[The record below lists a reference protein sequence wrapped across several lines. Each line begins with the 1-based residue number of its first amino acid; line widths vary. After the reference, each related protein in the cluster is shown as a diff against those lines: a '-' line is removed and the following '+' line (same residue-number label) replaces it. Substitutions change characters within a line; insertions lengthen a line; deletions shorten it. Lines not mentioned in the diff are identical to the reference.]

1 MHRRGRNHAKPQHQ
15 WTEYVRRGGARY
27 AATLGHPRTIADD
40 RHQIRLRRRP
50 VPRLH
55 GSRQRRSG
63 AILPDRDQRR
73 RRQEDYHHRRPQRQ
87 GRSSLA
93 EGLDRRAGAAMR
105 LLPVRPDHAG
115 SGTAFQEPE
124 ADQGRSGGA
133 YGRQSLPLHD
143 LFAHPEGD
151 HARRVRNA
159 YRLQRGNR
167 AEGNMNR
174 HVKITAPGP
183 ADLSRRSF
191 MVGSAA
197 AGLALGYSIVP
208 GMLGADQALA
218 ATSNFDPSVWYSIA
232 PDGMRTGTRRKADM
246 GEPLASTMA
255 QIISEELGSS
265 WKDMRVQL
273 ASNDPKF
280 NDPVLGAQITGGSWS
295 TMMNFDAMSR
305 AGAAGRMAWTE
316 AAAATM
322 GVPASELIVRDSVI
336 SHPKSKKSM
345 TFADVVKS
353 GKATKTFTPDELKA
367 IKLKTPDQYTMIGVS
382 VPQLDIPSKTNG
394 TAKYGIDVMLPG
406 MVYGKVVTPPV
417 RYGAI
422 VKAVD
427 DSEAKKVPG
436 FIKAVTLDDKTG
448 TTTGWVVAV
457 ANTYANARK
466 AADALKVTYD
476 GGPNAKLSS
485 ESLFA
490 EAKRLQALDDSGQ
503 FFVKDGDTAAA
514 FGTAAKTMEAEY
526 TTNINIHAPMEPM
539 NATAQLQGDI
549 WHIYSGNQF
558 ATRSG
563 AIAAGAAGVDPKFVV
578 MHQMWLG
585 GGFGRRL
592 GADLMVPAVQAAKA
606 GGKPVKVIFSRE
618 DDMTMDFSR
627 PLTFQKIKAGL
638 DADGKLIAMNHD
650 VVSAWPTKRWGIPD
664 FLSPSADKKG
674 GLDAFTVNGADFFYS
689 VPNHNVR
696 AILNEMAHNA
706 TPSGQ
711 LRSVAPGWT
720 FWAVESM
727 VDEIAHAVG
736 KDPAQYRIDMLDGKG
751 ANAGGAQRLRNT
763 LLAAMGLSG
772 YGTRQLPKGEGMGV
786 ACVSSQER
794 ATASWTACV
803 AHVAVAPSGEV
814 KVKKLTVATDV
825 GTQVHP
831 DNIRAQV
838 EGAALW
844 GLSLAM
850 YEKATPKDGGIEQT
864 NFDTY
869 TPLRMS
875 QVPEVAI
882 TVIANGEKPTGV
894 GEPAVT
900 VVAPAIGNAIFNA
913 CGARV
918 RSLPITA
925 EAVKGAM
932 KA

>member
-1 MHRRGRNHAKPQHQ
+1 
-15 WTEYVRRGGARY
+15 
-27 AATLGHPRTIADD
+27 
-40 RHQIRLRRRP
+40 
-50 VPRLH
+50 
-55 GSRQRRSG
+55 
-63 AILPDRDQRR
+63 
-73 RRQEDYHHRRPQRQ
+73 
-87 GRSSLA
+87 
-93 EGLDRRAGAAMR
+93 
-105 LLPVRPDHAG
+105 
-115 SGTAFQEPE
+115 
-124 ADQGRSGGA
+124 
-133 YGRQSLPLHD
+133 
-143 LFAHPEGD
+143 
-151 HARRVRNA
+151 
-159 YRLQRGNR
+159 
-167 AEGNMNR
+167 MNT
-174 HVKITAPGP
+174 HVKITNVTTGP
-183 ADLSRRSF
+183 KSVDLSRRSF
-191 MVGSAA
+191 LVGTAA
-197 AGLALGYSIVP
+197 AGLALGYSGVP
-208 GMLGADQALA
+208 GMLGADQAFA
-218 ATSNFDPSVWYSIA
+218 APANFDASVWYSIA
-232 PDGMRTGTRRKADM
+232 PDGIVTVTCGKADM
-246 GEPLASTMA
+246 GQHIASTMA
-255 QIISEELGSS
+255 QIICEELGAN

-280 NDPVLGAQITGGSWS
+280 DDPVLGAQLTGGSWS
-295 TMMNFDAMSR
+295 TTMNFDAMSR
-305 AGAAGRMAWTE
+305 AGAAGRIALTD
-316 AAAATM
+316 AAATAM
-322 GVPASELIVRDSVI
+322 GVPASDLVVRDSVI
-336 SHPKSKKSM
+336 LNPKSRKST
-345 TFADVVKS
+345 TFAEIVKS
-353 GKATKTFTPDELKA
+353 GKITKTFTPDELKA

-406 MVYGKVVTPPV
+406 MVYGALVTPPV
-417 RYGAI
+417 RYGAT
-422 VKAVD
+422 VKSVD
-427 DSEAKKVPG
+427 DSAAKKVPG

-457 ANTYANARK
+457 ANTYPNARK
-466 AADALKVTYD
+466 AADALKVSYD
-476 GGPNAKLSS
+476 AGPNAKLSS
-485 ESLFA
+485 QSLLD
-490 EAKRLQALDDSGQ
+490 EAKRLQALDDSGL

-514 FGTAAKTMEAEY
+514 FGTAAKVMEAEY
-526 TTNINIHAPMEPM
+526 TTNINIHAPLEPM
-539 NATAQLQGDI
+539 TATAQQQGDI
-549 WHIYSGNQF
+549 WHVYTGNQF

-592 GADLMVPAVQAAKA
+592 DADMTVPAVQAAKA
-606 GGKPVKVIFSRE
+606 VGKPVKIIYSRE
-618 DDMTMDFSR
+618 NDMTMDFSR
-627 PLTFQKIKAGL
+627 PLTFQKIKVGL
-638 DADGKLIAMNHD
+638 DAGGKLIALNHD

-664 FLSPSADKKG
+664 FLTPSVDKKG
-674 GLDAFTVNGADFFYS
+674 GLDGFTVNGADFFYT

-727 VDEIAHAVG
+727 VDELAHAVG

-763 LLAAMGLSG
+763 LLAAMGMSG
-772 YGTRQLPKGEGMGV
+772 YGTKELPKGEGMGV

-803 AHVAVAPSGEV
+803 AHVAVAPSGEI

-844 GLSLAM
+844 GLSLAL
-850 YEKATPKDGGIEQT
+850 YEKATLKDGGIEQT

-875 QVPEVAI
+875 QVPEVAVS
-882 TVIANGEKPTGV
+882 VIANGEKATGV

-900 VVAPAIGNAIFNA
+900 VIAPAIGNAIFNA
-913 CGARV
+913 CGARI

>member
-1 MHRRGRNHAKPQHQ
+1 
-15 WTEYVRRGGARY
+15 
-27 AATLGHPRTIADD
+27 
-40 RHQIRLRRRP
+40 
-50 VPRLH
+50 
-55 GSRQRRSG
+55 
-63 AILPDRDQRR
+63 
-73 RRQEDYHHRRPQRQ
+73 
-87 GRSSLA
+87 
-93 EGLDRRAGAAMR
+93 
-105 LLPVRPDHAG
+105 
-115 SGTAFQEPE
+115 
-124 ADQGRSGGA
+124 
-133 YGRQSLPLHD
+133 
-143 LFAHPEGD
+143 
-151 HARRVRNA
+151 
-159 YRLQRGNR
+159 
-167 AEGNMNR
+167 MNT
-174 HVKITAPGP
+174 HVKITQSEP

-191 MVGSAA
+191 LVGSAA
-197 AGLALGYSIVP
+197 AGLALGYSAVP
-208 GMLGADQALA
+208 GLLGADQAFA
-218 ATSNFDPSVWYSIA
+218 AAGNFDPSVWYSIA
-232 PDGMRTGTRRKADM
+232 PDGIVTVTCGKADM
-246 GEPLASTMA
+246 GQHIASTMA
-255 QIISEELGSS
+255 QIIAEELGAS

-273 ASNDPKF
+273 ASNDPKY
-280 NDPVLGAQITGGSWS
+280 NDPVLGAQVTGGSWS

-305 AGAAGRMAWTE
+305 AGAAGRIALTE
-316 AAAATM
+316 AAAASM
-322 GVPASELIVRDSVI
+322 GMPAGELVVRESTI
-336 SHPKSKKSM
+336 THPKSKKSM
-345 TFADVVKS
+345 TFADIVKS
-353 GKATKTFTPDELKA
+353 GKAAKTFTPDELKA
-367 IKLKTPDQYTMIGVS
+367 IKLKTADQYTTIGVS

-406 MVYGKVVTPPV
+406 MVYGKVITPPV
-417 RYGAI
+417 RYGAT
-422 VKAVD
+422 VKSVD
-427 DSEAKKVPG
+427 DSAAKKVPG

-457 ANTYANARK
+457 ANNYASASK
-466 AADALKVTYD
+466 AADALKITYD

-485 ESLFA
+485 ESLLT
-490 EAKRLQALDDSGQ
+490 EAKRLQALDDSGL

-514 FGTAAKTMEAEY
+514 FGTAAKVVEAEY

-539 NATAQLQGDI
+539 TATAQQQGEI
-549 WHIYSGNQF
+549 WHVYTGNQF

-563 AIAAGAAGVDPKFVV
+563 AIAAGAAGVDPKYVV

-592 GADLMVPAVQAAKA
+592 EGDMLVPAVQAAKA
-606 GGKPVKVIFSRE
+606 VGKPVKIIYSRE
-618 DDMTMDFSR
+618 NDMTMDFSR

-638 DADGKLIAMNHD
+638 DGNGKLVAMNHD
-650 VVSAWPTKRWGIPD
+650 VVAAWPTKRWGIPD
-664 FLSPSADKKG
+664 FLSPSVDKKG
-674 GLDAFTVNGADFFYS
+674 ALDAFTVNGADFFYS

-727 VDEIAHAVG
+727 VDELANAAG
-736 KDPAQYRIDMLDGKG
+736 KDPAQFRIDMLDGKG
-751 ANAGGAQRLRNT
+751 ANNGGAQRLRNT
-763 LLAAMGLSG
+763 LLAAMGLAG
-772 YGTRQLPKGEGMGV
+772 YGTKQLPKGEGMGV

-850 YEKATPKDGGIEQT
+850 YEKATLKNGGIEQT

-875 QVPEVAI
+875 QTPEVAVS
-882 TVIANGEKPTGV
+882 VIANGEHATGV

-900 VVAPAIGNAIFNA
+900 VVAPALANAIFNA
-913 CGARV
+913 SGARV

-925 EAVKGAM
+925 EAVKAAM

>member
-1 MHRRGRNHAKPQHQ
+1 
-15 WTEYVRRGGARY
+15 
-27 AATLGHPRTIADD
+27 
-40 RHQIRLRRRP
+40 
-50 VPRLH
+50 
-55 GSRQRRSG
+55 
-63 AILPDRDQRR
+63 
-73 RRQEDYHHRRPQRQ
+73 
-87 GRSSLA
+87 
-93 EGLDRRAGAAMR
+93 
-105 LLPVRPDHAG
+105 
-115 SGTAFQEPE
+115 
-124 ADQGRSGGA
+124 
-133 YGRQSLPLHD
+133 
-143 LFAHPEGD
+143 
-151 HARRVRNA
+151 
-159 YRLQRGNR
+159 
-167 AEGNMNR
+167 MNT
-174 HVKITAPGP
+174 HVKITQAIAGQQP

-191 MVGSAA
+191 LVGTAA
-197 AGLALGYSIVP
+197 AGLALGYSAVP
-208 GMLGADQALA
+208 GLLGGDTALA
-218 ATSNFDPSVWYSIA
+218 AAGNFDPSVWYSIA
-232 PDGMRTGTRRKADM
+232 PDGIVTVTCGKADM
-246 GEPLASTMA
+246 GQHIASTMA

-305 AGAAGRMAWTE
+305 AGAAGRIALTE
-316 AAAATM
+316 AASAAM
-322 GVPASELIVRDSVI
+322 GVPAADLVVRESTI
-336 SHPKSKKSM
+336 SDPKSKKSM
-345 TFADVVKS
+345 TFAEIVKS

-367 IKLKTPDQYTMIGVS
+367 IKLKTPDEYTKIGVS
-382 VPQLDIPSKTNG
+382 VPQIDIPSKTNG

-406 MVYGKVVTPPV
+406 MVYGKIVTPPV
-417 RYGAI
+417 RYGAT
-422 VKAVD
+422 VKSVD
-427 DSEAKKVPG
+427 DSAAKKVPG

-448 TTTGWVVAV
+448 TTSGWVVAV
-457 ANTYANARK
+457 ANTFANARK
-466 AADALKVTYD
+466 AADALKITYD

-485 ESLFA
+485 ESLLA
-490 EAKRLQALDDSGQ
+490 EARRLQALDDSGL

-514 FGTAAKTMEAEY
+514 FGTAAKVIEAEY

-549 WHIYSGNQF
+549 WHLYSGNQF

-563 AIAAGAAGVDPKFVV
+563 AIAAGAAGVDPKYVV
-578 MHQMWLG
+578 LHQSWLG

-592 GADLMVPAVQAAKA
+592 DADMMVPAVQAAKA
-606 GGKPVKVIFSRE
+606 VGKPVKVIYSRE
-618 DDMTMDFSR
+618 NDMTMDFSR
-627 PLTFQKIKAGL
+627 PLTFQKVKAGL
-638 DADGKLIAMNHD
+638 DGDGKLIALNHD

-664 FLSPSADKKG
+664 FLTPSVDKKG
-674 GLDAFTVNGADFFYS
+674 GLDGFTVNGADFLYT

-727 VDEIAHAVG
+727 VDELAHAVG

-751 ANAGGAQRLRNT
+751 DNAGGAQRLRNT
-763 LLAAMGLSG
+763 LLAAMGMSG
-772 YGTRQLPKGEGMGV
+772 YGTRQLPMGEGMGV

-794 ATASWTACV
+794 KTASWTACV

-850 YEKATPKDGGIEQT
+850 YEKATLKDGGIEQT

-875 QVPEVAI
+875 QMPEVSVS
-882 TVIANGEKPTGV
+882 VIANGEHATGV

-900 VVAPAIGNAIFNA
+900 VIAPALGNAIFNA

-918 RSLPITA
+918 RSLPITT
-925 EAVKGAM
+925 EAVKANM
-932 KA
+932 SKA

>member
-1 MHRRGRNHAKPQHQ
+1 
-15 WTEYVRRGGARY
+15 
-27 AATLGHPRTIADD
+27 
-40 RHQIRLRRRP
+40 
-50 VPRLH
+50 
-55 GSRQRRSG
+55 
-63 AILPDRDQRR
+63 
-73 RRQEDYHHRRPQRQ
+73 
-87 GRSSLA
+87 
-93 EGLDRRAGAAMR
+93 
-105 LLPVRPDHAG
+105 
-115 SGTAFQEPE
+115 
-124 ADQGRSGGA
+124 
-133 YGRQSLPLHD
+133 
-143 LFAHPEGD
+143 
-151 HARRVRNA
+151 
-159 YRLQRGNR
+159 
-167 AEGNMNR
+167 MNT
-174 HVKITAPGP
+174 HVKITNNLVDREP

-191 MVGSAA
+191 LVGSAA
-197 AGLALGYSIVP
+197 TGLALGYSAVP
-208 GMLGADQALA
+208 GLLGADQAFA
-218 ATSNFDPSVWYSIA
+218 ATGNFDPSVWYSIA
-232 PDGMRTGTRRKADM
+232 PDGIVTVTCGKADM
-246 GEPLASTMA
+246 GQHIASTVA
-255 QIISEELGSS
+255 QIISEELGAS

-280 NDPVLGAQITGGSWS
+280 NDPVLGVQITGGSWS

-305 AGAAGRMAWTE
+305 AGAAGRIALTE
-316 AAAATM
+316 AAAAAM
-322 GVPASELIVRDSVI
+322 GVPAGELVVRESTI
-336 SHPKSKKSM
+336 TNPKSKKSM
-345 TFADVVKS
+345 TFADIVKS

-367 IKLKTPDQYTMIGVS
+367 IKLKAPDQYTMIGVS

-406 MVYGKVVTPPV
+406 MVYGAVVTPPV
-417 RYGAI
+417 RYGAT
-422 VKAVD
+422 VKSVD
-427 DSEAKKVPG
+427 DSAAKKVPG

-457 ANTYANARK
+457 ANTYTNARK
-466 AADALKVTYD
+466 AADALKVSYD

-485 ESLFA
+485 QSLFD
-490 EAKRLQALDDSGQ
+490 EARRLQALGDSGL

-514 FGTAAKTMEAEY
+514 FGTAAKVMEAEY
-526 TTNINIHAPMEPM
+526 TTNINVHGALEPM
-539 NATAQLQGDI
+539 NATAQQQGDI

-592 GADLMVPAVQAAKA
+592 EGDMMVPAVQAAKA
-606 GGKPVKVIFSRE
+606 VGKPVKIIYSRE
-618 DDMTMDFSR
+618 NDMTMDFSR

-638 DADGKLIAMNHD
+638 DGDGKLVAMNHD
-650 VVSAWPTKRWGIPD
+650 VVAAWPTKRWGIPD
-664 FLSPSADKKG
+664 FLSPSVDKKG
-674 GLDAFTVNGADFFYS
+674 ALDALTVNGADFFYS

-696 AILNEMAHNA
+696 AILNEMAQQA

-727 VDEIAHAVG
+727 IDELAHAAG
-736 KDPAQYRIDMLDGKG
+736 KDPAQYRISMLDGAG

-772 YGTRQLPKGEGMGV
+772 YGTKQLPKGEGMGV

-814 KVKKLTVATDV
+814 KVRKLTVATDV

-844 GLSLAM
+844 GLSLAL
-850 YEKATPKDGGIEQT
+850 YEKATLKDGGIEQT

-875 QVPEVAI
+875 QTPEVAI
-882 TVIANGEKPTGV
+882 SVIANGEHATGV

-900 VVAPAIGNAIFNA
+900 VIAPALANAIFNA
-913 CGARV
+913 SGARV

-925 EAVKGAM
+925 EAVKAAM

>member
-1 MHRRGRNHAKPQHQ
+1 
-15 WTEYVRRGGARY
+15 
-27 AATLGHPRTIADD
+27 
-40 RHQIRLRRRP
+40 
-50 VPRLH
+50 
-55 GSRQRRSG
+55 
-63 AILPDRDQRR
+63 
-73 RRQEDYHHRRPQRQ
+73 
-87 GRSSLA
+87 
-93 EGLDRRAGAAMR
+93 
-105 LLPVRPDHAG
+105 
-115 SGTAFQEPE
+115 
-124 ADQGRSGGA
+124 
-133 YGRQSLPLHD
+133 
-143 LFAHPEGD
+143 
-151 HARRVRNA
+151 
-159 YRLQRGNR
+159 
-167 AEGNMNR
+167 MNT
-174 HVKITAPGP
+174 HVKIASGEA

-191 MVGSAA
+191 LVGSAA
-197 AGLALGYSIVP
+197 AGLALGYSAVP
-208 GMLGADQALA
+208 GLLGADQAFA
-218 ATSNFDPSVWYSIA
+218 ATSSFDPSVWYSIA
-232 PDGMRTGTRRKADM
+232 PDGIVTVTSGKADM
-246 GEPLASTMA
+246 GQHIASTMA
-255 QIISEELGSS
+255 QIICEELGAS

-273 ASNDPKF
+273 ASNDPKY
-280 NDPVLGAQITGGSWS
+280 NDPVLGAQVTGGSWS

-305 AGAAGRMAWTE
+305 AGAAGRIALTE
-316 AAAATM
+316 AAAAAM
-322 GVPASELIVRDSVI
+322 GVPAGDLVVRESRI
-336 SHPKSKKSM
+336 THPKSKKSM
-345 TFADVVKS
+345 TFAEIVKS

-367 IKLKTPDQYTMIGVS
+367 IKLKTADQYTMIGVS

-406 MVYGKVVTPPV
+406 MVYGAVVTPPV
-417 RYGAI
+417 RYGAT
-422 VKAVD
+422 VKSVD
-427 DSEAKKVPG
+427 DSAAKKVPG

-457 ANTYANARK
+457 ANTYPNARK

-485 ESLFA
+485 ESLLA
-490 EAKRLQALDDSGQ
+490 EAKRLQSLDDSGF

-514 FGTAAKTMEAEY
+514 FGTAAKVLEAEY
-526 TTNINIHAPMEPM
+526 TTNINIHAPLEPM
-539 NATAQLQGDI
+539 TATAQQQGDI
-549 WHIYSGNQF
+549 WHLYTGNQF

-592 GADLMVPAVQAAKA
+592 EGDMLVPAVQAAKA
-606 GGKPVKVIFSRE
+606 VGKPVKIIYARE
-618 DDMTMDFSR
+618 NDMTMDFSR
-627 PLTFQKIKAGL
+627 PLTFQKVKAGL
-638 DADGKLIAMNHD
+638 DGDGKLIAMNHD
-650 VVSAWPTKRWGIPD
+650 VVAAWPTKRWGIPE
-664 FLSPSADKKG
+664 FLSPSVDKKG
-674 GLDAFTVNGADFFYS
+674 ALDAFTVNGADFFYS

-696 AILNEMAHNA
+696 AILNEMAQTA

-727 VDEIAHAVG
+727 IDELAHASG
-736 KDPAQYRIDMLDGKG
+736 KDPAQFRIDLLDGKG
-751 ANAGGAQRLRNT
+751 DNAGGAQRLRNT
-763 LLAAMGLSG
+763 LLTAMGMAG
-772 YGTRQLPKGEGMGV
+772 YGTKEMPKGEGMGV

-794 ATASWTACV
+794 KTASWTACV

-831 DNIRAQV
+831 DNVRAQV

-850 YEKATPKDGGIEQT
+850 YEKATLKDGGIEQT

-875 QVPEVAI
+875 QTPEVAVS
-882 TVIANGEKPTGV
+882 VIANGEHATGV

-900 VVAPAIGNAIFNA
+900 VIAPALGNAIFNA
-913 CGARV
+913 CGARI

-925 EAVKGAM
+925 EAVKAAM

>member
-1 MHRRGRNHAKPQHQ
+1 
-15 WTEYVRRGGARY
+15 
-27 AATLGHPRTIADD
+27 
-40 RHQIRLRRRP
+40 
-50 VPRLH
+50 
-55 GSRQRRSG
+55 
-63 AILPDRDQRR
+63 
-73 RRQEDYHHRRPQRQ
+73 
-87 GRSSLA
+87 
-93 EGLDRRAGAAMR
+93 
-105 LLPVRPDHAG
+105 
-115 SGTAFQEPE
+115 
-124 ADQGRSGGA
+124 
-133 YGRQSLPLHD
+133 
-143 LFAHPEGD
+143 
-151 HARRVRNA
+151 
-159 YRLQRGNR
+159 
-167 AEGNMNR
+167 
-174 HVKITAPGP
+174 
-183 ADLSRRSF
+183 
-191 MVGSAA
+191 
-197 AGLALGYSIVP
+197 
-208 GMLGADQALA
+208 
-218 ATSNFDPSVWYSIA
+218 
-232 PDGMRTGTRRKADM
+232 
-246 GEPLASTMA
+246 MA
-255 QIISEELGSS
+255 QIICEELGAN

-305 AGAAGRMAWTE
+305 AGAAGRMAL
-316 AAAATM
+316 ADAAATAM
-322 GVPASELIVRDSVI
+322 GVPKDELVIRNSSI

-345 TFADVVKS
+345 TFAEIVKS
-353 GKATKTFTPDELKA
+353 GKITKTFTPDELKA
-367 IKLKTPDQYTMIGVS
+367 INLKTPDQYTMIGVS

-394 TAKYGIDVMLPG
+394 SAKYGIDVTLPG
-406 MVYGKVVTPPV
+406 MVYGKPITPPV

-422 VKAVD
+422 VKSVD

-436 FIKAVTLDDKTG
+436 FIKAVILDDKTG

-466 AADALKVTYD
+466 AADALKVSYD

-485 ESLFA
+485 ESLLN
-490 EAKRLQALDDSGQ
+490 EAKRLQSLDDSGL

-514 FGTAAKTMEAEY
+514 FGTAAKVLEAEY
-526 TTNINIHAPMEPM
+526 TTSINIHAPLEPM

-549 WHIYSGNQF
+549 WHVYSGNQF

-563 AIAAGAAGVDPKFVV
+563 AIAAAAAGVDPKFVV

-592 GADLMVPAVQAAKA
+592 DADMMVPAVQAAKA
-606 GGKPVKVIFSRE
+606 VGKPVKVIYSRE
-618 DDMTMDFSR
+618 NDMTMDFSR

-638 DADGKLIAMNHD
+638 DGDGKLIAMNHD

-664 FLSPSADKKG
+664 FLTPSVDKKG
-674 GLDAFTVNGADFFYS
+674 GLDGFTVNGADFFYT

-727 VDEIAHAVG
+727 VDELAHAVG

-763 LLAAMGLSG
+763 LLAAMGMSG
-772 YGTRQLPKGEGMGV
+772 YGTKQLPKGEGMGV

-794 ATASWTACV
+794 ASASWTACV

-850 YEKATPKDGGIEQT
+850 YEKATLKDGGIEQT
-864 NFDTY
+864 NFDSY

-882 TVIANGEKPTGV
+882 SVISNGEKATGV

-900 VVAPAIGNAIFNA
+900 VIAPAIGNAIFNA

-925 EAVKGAM
+925 QAVKESM